1 MIGIPKGFKKAGA
14 GRTLADITDV
24 KGWTLSKGQR
34 FFILDMKTK
43 RPAGFPINIA
53 IDNGFNNDASYPIT
67 AISEDD
73 FKGLTKKENL
83 DNVKK

>member
-34 FFILDMKTK
+34 FFILEMKTK

>member
-24 KGWTLSKGQR
+24 EGWTLSKGQR
-34 FFILDMKTK
+34 FFVLEMKIK
-43 RPAGFPINIA
+43 RPVGFPVNIA

-73 FKGLTKKENL
+73 FNNKTKKE
-83 DNVKK
+83 KP